1 MEKEEILCENEFCI
15 YQENGKCILDVI
27 ELDISGMCQS
37 CIYINISQE
46 ELNKKK
52 KKLREELGD

>member
-46 ELNKKK
+46 ELDEKK
-52 KKLREELGD
+52 KKLREKLGD

>member
-37 CIYINISQE
+37 CIYVNISQE

-52 KKLREELGD
+52 KELIKQLGD

>member
-52 KKLREELGD
+52 KKLREELED